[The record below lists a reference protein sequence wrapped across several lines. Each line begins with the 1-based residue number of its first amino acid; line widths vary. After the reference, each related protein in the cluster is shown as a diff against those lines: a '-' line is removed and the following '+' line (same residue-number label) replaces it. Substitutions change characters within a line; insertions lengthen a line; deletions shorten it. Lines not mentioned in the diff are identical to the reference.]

1 MSKRLGGEMTKSEFL
16 NEIDEIIQADPGST
30 AMDDQIASL
39 KGWDSM
45 AIIMFIAMV
54 DEKLN
59 AKLDIQMLA
68 SCETVE
74 DLAPRSLNLMH

>member
-1 MSKRLGGEMTKSEFL
+1 MTKSEFL

-74 DLAPRSLNLMH
+74 DLARLCDAKVV